1 MSPALAV
8 LESALRARQLD
19 RTLTTALPPLDPFD
33 TPHVA
38 ATGVAPLDTR
48 LGGGLPRGQLSE
60 LVGPRSSGRTTLLH
74 AMLAAATARGEL
86 VALVDTL
93 DRLDVESA
101 EAAGIDLARLLW
113 VRGQAISRTEVG
125 LTPGWT
131 AGFSAGEAGSLL
143 ERTID
148 RALKAWT
155 QVLQAGG
162 FGLVVLDLADVPME
176 ALARLPFTTWI
187 RIQRLVEARD
197 TAALVVAPAPV
208 GRSAAGVTLQLQVNR
223 STGRPVD
230 RSTDSVQPALGV
242 IAGRWIAEAAE
253 AVRFDGLDVDVRIV
267 SSRRRMDDQ
276 VVLTAR
282 A

>member
-19 RTLTTALPPLDPFD
+19 RTLTTALPPLDPLD
-33 TPHVA
+33 AQHLA

-48 LGGGLPRGQLSE
+48 LSGGLPRGQLSE

-86 VALVDTL
+86 VALIDTL

-125 LTPGWT
+125 LARGWT
-131 AGFSAGEAGSLL
+131 AGFGSGEVGSLL

-197 TAALVVAPAPV
+197 TVALVVAPAPV
-208 GRSAAGVTLQLQVNR
+208 ARSAAGVTLQLQGTNR
-223 STGRPVD
+223 STG
-230 RSTDSVQPALGV
+230 RSTDSVQPLLGV
-242 IAGRWIAEAAE
+242 VAGRWVAEVPEAA
-253 AVRFDGLDVDVRIV
+253 RFAGLDVDVRIV
-267 SSRRRMDDQ
+267 SPRRRMDDR
-276 VVLTAR
+276 VALTAR